1 MNKEE
6 LKANFRG
13 NYKINEVINYIDEV
27 NAKFEYNY
35 GNIDCIVYYR
45 KNKDKIDFDDIKEKI
60 ERGNKIANK
69 SKKIKI
75 HLLLTNAKKK
85 FEKNK
90 ILTPRNTNSG
100 FTYTNG
106 NNIFIFRKEEFGKVI
121 IHELIHHDKLIHNDE
136 FTNENKKKLI
146 NHFGITEDTILI
158 LNECIIEFW
167 ATLIHLAF
175 VSCKYNIDYLKLY
188 ENELNYSLYKSYQ
201 ILKLKQK
208 NKDKLW
214 CDKCNIYSYIIF
226 KTILLKNINEF
237 IKIYSYPYDNIKIT
251 NFIIEKS
258 GFLNELIKNP
268 PKNPMIKIKSHKI
281 QRPSNSLCFMLL
293 SDL

>member
-6 LKANFRG
+6 LKANFRD

-146 NHFGITEDTILI
+146 KHFGITEDTILI

-175 VSCKYNIDYLKLY
+175 VSCKYN
-188 ENELNYSLYKSYQ
+188 
-201 ILKLKQK
+201 
-208 NKDKLW
+208 
-214 CDKCNIYSYIIF
+214 
-226 KTILLKNINEF
+226 
-237 IKIYSYPYDNIKIT
+237 
-251 NFIIEKS
+251 
-258 GFLNELIKNP
+258 
-268 PKNPMIKIKSHKI
+268 
-281 QRPSNSLCFMLL
+281 
-293 SDL
+293 